1 MGRPDS
7 RGAEEAPRMNLTPSE
22 THTIVLGALL
32 ALFLSALDQTI
43 VATALPSIGRELGD
57 FELIS
62 WVVTAYLL
70 TSTCATPILGK
81 LSDLYGRRLMLLGC
95 LIVFMIASALCALSS
110 SMAMLIVARA
120 VQGLGGG
127 GLLTLAQTVIA
138 DVVAPRERGRYAA
151 YFATV
156 WAGSALIGPTL
167 GGALTQYAG
176 WPWIF
181 WINLPLGLLA
191 LGIVDRALRKLPV
204 PRVKARI
211 DVASVGLLTLGT
223 VALLLGLSWGGTTFP
238 WASAPVAAA
247 AAAALLGGWLFF
259 RRQARTEEPIL
270 PPRFLGDAVVGPVL
284 LSVFL
289 AFGGYLVLAVLAPT
303 YLQVALQVGTGTVGL
318 LMIPLMVSTTVTASL
333 SGRYITRTG
342 TYRRPPMIG
351 LPVAIAAV
359 LVLAALATHAS
370 PFVASGLLMVV
381 GLGVGPIFPA
391 SMVAAQNAAA
401 TRDLGAVTGAVGFSR
416 ALGGAILVAAG
427 SALVLGLIVAWS
439 PSVASV
445 SGLEELV
452 RRPLGGDERITIARA
467 FGVLFA
473 AVAAVFALSL
483 LTYLRVEHRPLRS
496 RTHGSA
502 DSGAG

>member
-1 MGRPDS
+1 
-7 RGAEEAPRMNLTPSE
+7 MNLTPSE

-95 LIVFMIASALCALSS
+95 LVVFLAASALCALST
-110 SMAMLIVARA
+110 SMTMLIASRA
-120 VQGLGGG
+120 LQGLGG

-167 GGALTQYAG
+167 GGVLTQYVG

-211 DVASVGLLTLGT
+211 DVVSIALLTLGT
-223 VALLLGLSWGGTTFP
+223 VALLLGLSWGGTAYP
-238 WASAPVAAA
+238 WASAPVVATVATA
-247 AAAALLGGWLFF
+247 GLGGWLFF
-259 RRQARTEEPIL
+259 RRQSRVDEPIL

-303 YLQVALQVGTGTVGL
+303 YLQVALQVSTGEAGL
-318 LMIPLMVSTTVTASL
+318 LMIPLMISTTITASL
-333 SGRYITRTG
+333 SGRSITRTG
-342 TYRRPPMIG
+342 SYRRPPVIG
-351 LPVAIAAV
+351 LPVAIVAA
-359 LVLAALATHAS
+359 LVLAATATHAT
-370 PFVASGLLMVV
+370 PLAATALLTAI

-391 SMVAAQNAAA
+391 SMVAAQNAVAA
-401 TRDLGAVTGAVGFSR
+401 RDLGAVTGAVAFSR

-445 SGLEELV
+445 SGLEDLV
-452 RRPLGGDERITIARA
+452 RRPLGEAERGDIALA
-467 FGVLFA
+467 FAVLFA

-483 LTYLRVEHRPLRS
+483 LIYLRVEHRPLRS
-496 RTHGSA
+496 QTHGNVEG
-502 DSGAG
+502 GAG

>member
-1 MGRPDS
+1 
-7 RGAEEAPRMNLTPSE
+7 MNLTQSE
-22 THTIVLGALL
+22 IHTIVLGALL

-95 LIVFMIASALCALSS
+95 LVVFLAASALCALST
-110 SMAMLIVARA
+110 SMTMLIASRA
-120 VQGLGGG
+120 LQGLGGG

-191 LGIVDRALRKLPV
+191 LGIVDRSLRKLPV

-211 DVASVGLLTLGT
+211 DFVSIALLTLGT
-223 VALLLGLSWGGTTFP
+223 VALLLGLSWGGTAFP
-238 WASAPVAAA
+238 WASLPVVAAA
-247 AAAALLGGWLFF
+247 AVAILGGWLFF
-259 RRQARTEEPIL
+259 RRQSRVEEPIL

-284 LSVFL
+284 TSVFL

-303 YLQVALQVGTGTVGL
+303 YLQVALQAGTGEVGL
-318 LMIPLMVSTTVTASL
+318 MMIPLMGSTTVTASL

-351 LPVAIAAV
+351 LPVAIVAVLALAAV
-359 LVLAALATHAS
+359 ATHAT
-370 PFVASGLLMVV
+370 PLVASGLLMIV

-401 TRDLGAVTGAVGFSR
+401 VRDLGAVTGAIGFSR

-452 RRPLGGDERITIARA
+452 RRPLGEAERGAIARA
-467 FGVLFA
+467 FAVLFA
-473 AVAAVFALSL
+473 TVAAVFALSL
-483 LTYLRVEHRPLRS
+483 VTYLRVEHRPLRS
-496 RTHGSA
+496 QTHGGT
-502 DSGAG
+502 DGGAG

>member
-1 MGRPDS
+1 
-7 RGAEEAPRMNLTPSE
+7 MNLSQSE
-22 THTIVLGALL
+22 IHTIVLGALL

-62 WVVTAYLL
+62 WVVTSYLL

-81 LSDLYGRRLMLLGC
+81 LSDLYGRRLMLLAC
-95 LIVFMIASALCALSS
+95 LVVFLIASALCALSS
-110 SMAMLIVARA
+110 TMTMLIAARA
-120 VQGLGGG
+120 LQGLGGG

-181 WINLPLGLLA
+181 WINLPLGLVALA
-191 LGIVDRALRKLPV
+191 IVERSLRKLPV
-204 PRVKARI
+204 PRVRSRI
-211 DVASVGLLTLGT
+211 DFTSIGLLSLGT
-223 VALLLGLSWGGTTFP
+223 VALLLGLSWGGTAFP
-238 WASAPVAAA
+238 WASPPVIAAA
-247 AAAALLGGWLFF
+247 VVAIAGSWLFF
-259 RRQARTEEPIL
+259 RRQARVEEPVL

-289 AFGGYLVLAVLAPT
+289 AFGGYLALAVLAPT
-303 YLQVALQVGTGTVGL
+303 YLQVALRAGTGEVGL
-318 LMIPLMVSTTVTASL
+318 MMIPLMVSTTVTASL

-342 TYRRPPMIG
+342 TYRRPPVIG
-351 LPVAIAAV
+351 LPVAILAVLALAAV
-359 LVLAALATHAS
+359 ATHAT
-370 PFVASGLLMVV
+370 PLVASGLLMIV

-391 SMVAAQNAAA
+391 SMVAAQNAAPV
-401 TRDLGAVTGAVGFSR
+401 RDLGAVTGAIGFSR
-416 ALGGAILVAAG
+416 ALGGAVLVAAG
-427 SALVLGLIVAWS
+427 TTLVLGLIVAWS

-452 RRPLGGDERITIARA
+452 RRPLTEAERSDVARA
-467 FGVLFA
+467 FAVLFA

-483 LTYLRVEHRPLRS
+483 LTYLRVEHRPLRTQ
-496 RTHGSA
+496 THGGG
-502 DSGAG
+502 DGGGAA

>member
-1 MGRPDS
+1 MT
-7 RGAEEAPRMNLTPSE
+7 LTQSE
-22 THTIVLGALL
+22 IRTIVLGALL

-95 LIVFMIASALCALSS
+95 LVLFLVASALCALSTT
-110 SMAMLIVARA
+110 MTMLIAARA
-120 VQGLGGG
+120 LQGVGGG

-191 LGIVDRALRKLPV
+191 IGIVDRALRKLPV
-204 PRVKARI
+204 PRVKAKI
-211 DVASVGLLTLGT
+211 DFVSIALLTLGT
-223 VALLLGLSWGGTTFP
+223 VALLLGLSWGGTAFP
-238 WASAPVAAA
+238 WASLPIAATAAVAVA
-247 AAAALLGGWLFF
+247 GGWLFF
-259 RRQARTEEPIL
+259 RRQGRVEQPIL

-303 YLQVALQVGTGTVGL
+303 YLQVALQAGTGEVGL
-318 LMIPLMVSTTVTASL
+318 MMIPLMVSTTVTASMC
-333 SGRYITRTG
+333 GRYITRTG
-342 TYRRPPMIG
+342 TYRRPPMVG
-351 LPVAIAAV
+351 LPVAIV
-359 LVLAALATHAS
+359 AALALAAMATHTT
-370 PFVASGLLMVV
+370 PLIASGLLMII

-391 SMVAAQNAAA
+391 SMVASQNAAA
-401 TRDLGAVTGAVGFSR
+401 IRDLGAVTGAVAFSR

-452 RRPLGGDERITIARA
+452 RRPLGEAERVAIARA
-467 FGVLFA
+467 FAVLFA

-483 LTYLRVEHRPLRS
+483 LIYLRVEHRPLRTQ
-496 RTHGSA
+496 THGGTEG
-502 DSGAG
+502 GAG

>member
-1 MGRPDS
+1 MT
-7 RGAEEAPRMNLTPSE
+7 LTQSE
-22 THTIVLGALL
+22 IRTIVLGALL

-95 LIVFMIASALCALSS
+95 LVLFLVASALCALSTT
-110 SMAMLIVARA
+110 MTMLIAARA
-120 VQGLGGG
+120 LQGVGGG

-191 LGIVDRALRKLPV
+191 IGIVDRALRKLPV

-211 DVASVGLLTLGT
+211 DFTSVALLSLGT
-223 VALLLGLSWGGTTFP
+223 VALLLGLSWGGTAFP
-238 WASAPVAAA
+238 WASLPIAATAAVAVAA
-247 AAAALLGGWLFF
+247 GWLFF
-259 RRQARTEEPIL
+259 RRQGRVEQPIL

-303 YLQVALQVGTGTVGL
+303 YLQVALQAGTGEVGL
-318 LMIPLMVSTTVTASL
+318 MMIPLMVSTTVTASL
-333 SGRYITRTG
+333 CGRYITRTG
-342 TYRRPPMIG
+342 TYRRPPMVG
-351 LPVAIAAV
+351 LPVAIVAA
-359 LVLAALATHAS
+359 LVLAAMATHAT
-370 PFVASGLLMVV
+370 PLIASGLLMIV

-391 SMVAAQNAAA
+391 SMVASQNAAA
-401 TRDLGAVTGAVGFSR
+401 IRDLGAVTGAVGFSR

-452 RRPLGGDERITIARA
+452 RRPLGETERVAIARA
-467 FGVLFA
+467 FAVLFA

-483 LTYLRVEHRPLRS
+483 LIYLRVEHRPLRTQ
-496 RTHGSA
+496 THGGA
-502 DSGAG
+502 EGGAG

>member
-1 MGRPDS
+1 
-7 RGAEEAPRMNLTPSE
+7 MNLTQSE
-22 THTIVLGALL
+22 IRTIVLGALL

-95 LIVFMIASALCALSS
+95 LVVFLVASALCALST
-110 SMAMLIVARA
+110 SMTMLIASRA
-120 VQGLGGG
+120 LQGLGGG

-138 DVVAPRERGRYAA
+138 DVVAPRERGRYSA

-167 GGALTQYAG
+167 GGALTQYVG

-191 LGIVDRALRKLPV
+191 LGIIDRSLRKLPV
-204 PRVKARI
+204 PRIKARI
-211 DVASVGLLTLGT
+211 DFVSIALLTLGT
-223 VALLLGLSWGGTTFP
+223 TALLLGLSWGGTAYP
-238 WASAPVAAA
+238 WASAPVVAVAAVA
-247 AAAALLGGWLFF
+247 IIGGWLFF
-259 RRQARTEEPIL
+259 RRQGRVEQPIL

-303 YLQVALQVGTGTVGL
+303 YLQVALQADTGEVGL
-318 LMIPLMVSTTVTASL
+318 LMIPLMVSTTITASL
-333 SGRYITRTG
+333 CGRSITRTG
-342 TYRRPPMIG
+342 TYRRPPLIG
-351 LPVAIAAV
+351 LPVAI
-359 LVLAALATHAS
+359 LAALALAAVATHTT
-370 PFVASGLLMVV
+370 PLVASGLLMIV
-381 GLGVGPIFPA
+381 GFGVGPIFPA
-391 SMVAAQNAAA
+391 SMVASQNAAA
-401 TRDLGAVTGAVGFSR
+401 LRDLGAVTGAVGFSR

-452 RRPLGGDERITIARA
+452 RRPLSEAERGDVARA
-467 FGVLFA
+467 FAVLFA

-483 LTYLRVEHRPLRS
+483 VTYLRVEHRPLRS
-496 RTHGSA
+496 QTHGST
-502 DSGAG
+502 DGGAG

>member
-1 MGRPDS
+1 
-7 RGAEEAPRMNLTPSE
+7 MNLTQSE
-22 THTIVLGALL
+22 VRTIVLGALL

-95 LIVFMIASALCALSS
+95 LILFLAASALCALST
-110 SMAMLIVARA
+110 SMTMLIASRA
-120 VQGLGGG
+120 LQGLGGG

-138 DVVAPRERGRYAA
+138 DVVAPRERGRYSA

-167 GGALTQYAG
+167 GGALTQYVG

-191 LGIVDRALRKLPV
+191 LVIIDRSLRKLPV
-204 PRVKARI
+204 PRIKARI
-211 DVASVGLLTLGT
+211 DFVSIALLTLGT
-223 VALLLGLSWGGTTFP
+223 TALLLGLSWGGTAFP
-238 WASAPVAAA
+238 WASLPVVAAVA
-247 AAAALLGGWLFF
+247 VAVLGGWLFF
-259 RRQARTEEPIL
+259 RRQSRVAEPIL

-303 YLQVALQVGTGTVGL
+303 YLQVALQADTGEVGL
-318 LMIPLMVSTTVTASL
+318 LMIPLMVSTTITASL
-333 SGRYITRTG
+333 CGRSITRTG
-342 TYRRPPMIG
+342 TYRRPPLLG
-351 LPVAIAAV
+351 LPVAIVASLALAAV
-359 LVLAALATHAS
+359 ATHTT
-370 PFVASGLLMVV
+370 PLVASGLLMIV
-381 GLGVGPIFPA
+381 GFGVGPIFPA
-391 SMVAAQNAAA
+391 SMVASQNAAA
-401 TRDLGAVTGAVGFSR
+401 IRDLGAVTGAVGFSR

-452 RRPLGGDERITIARA
+452 RRPLSEAERSDVAGA
-467 FGVLFA
+467 FAVLFA

-483 LTYLRVEHRPLRS
+483 VTYLRVEHRPLRS
-496 RTHGSA
+496 QTHNA